1 MITLCTNFQKTVIPA
16 HIKFYNIAS
25 MLLWRIKVKWNGVH
39 SVKRGREREKGQKH
53 NRMMDALISTVEI
66 ACFFF
71 RVKINPIF
79 FKNKSR
85 SGYYVTKQNKK

>member
-1 MITLCTNFQKTVIPA
+1 
-16 HIKFYNIAS
+16 
-25 MLLWRIKVKWNGVH
+25 
-39 SVKRGREREKGQKH
+39 
-53 NRMMDALISTVEI
+53 MDALISTVEI

-85 SGYYVTKQNKK
+85 SGYYVTKQNK